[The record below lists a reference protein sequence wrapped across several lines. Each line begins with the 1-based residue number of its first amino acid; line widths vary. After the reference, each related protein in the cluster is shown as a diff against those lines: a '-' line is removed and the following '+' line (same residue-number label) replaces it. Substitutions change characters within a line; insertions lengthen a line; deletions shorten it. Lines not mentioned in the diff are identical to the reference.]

1 MFNVST
7 SKSKANNNIV
17 YDGVDYPPPR
27 SISNLTNVWI
37 ILPYAHVNKQT
48 ENKQLSSDT
57 K

>member
-7 SKSKANNNIV
+7 SKSKANNIV

-37 ILPYAHVNKQT
+37 ILPYAHVRQ
-48 ENKQLSSDT
+48 
-57 K
+57 

>member
-7 SKSKANNNIV
+7 SKSKASNNIV